1 MNPQIMQKAKDHA
14 GFGTMP
20 APERKEFL
28 MHQRMRKTD
37 MEQFYPSDPLNLISK
52 RGFFAKLKDKF
63 TK

>member
-1 MNPQIMQKAKDHA
+1 MNPQIMQQAKNHA

-28 MHQRMRKTD
+28 MHQGMKRTN
-37 MEQFYPSDPLNLISK
+37 MEQFYPSDPLKLIGK
-52 RGFFAKLKDKF
+52 RGFIARLKAKF